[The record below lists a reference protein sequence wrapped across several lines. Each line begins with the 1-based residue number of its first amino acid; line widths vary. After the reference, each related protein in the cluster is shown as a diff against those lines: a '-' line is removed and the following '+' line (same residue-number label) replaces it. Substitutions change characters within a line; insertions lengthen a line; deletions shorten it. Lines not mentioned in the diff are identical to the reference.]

1 VNVQDYI
8 QSGIIESYLLGMA
21 NEQEAAELMQLSR
34 QHPEIKQA
42 IDSFEASL
50 EATAFANAVPAPAP
64 IKNNLF
70 ELLKDDFA
78 EPIVEKTTTPIVPLN
93 NAAKTTST
101 IETPVRS
108 ISNKFSYMA
117 AASTILLVVSLGLN
131 YYFYNKYTTANNN
144 YLALLKENNSITADN
159 RVYQTKMLDY
169 QTSMQIVSDPNMIKV
184 SMPGVAGKEGN
195 LTTVYWDKKTRDVYL
210 LANNLPQAEEGK
222 QYQVWA
228 MVNGNPVDAG
238 LIEDCNGVCR
248 LKNIPNAQAF
258 AITLEKK
265 GGSPSPDLSQL
276 YVLGNVN
283 G

>member
-1 VNVQDYI
+1 MNVQDYI
-8 QSGIIESYLLGMA
+8 QSGIIESYVLGMA

-34 QHPEIKQA
+34 QYPEIKQA

-50 EATAFANAVPAPAP
+50 EATAFANATPAPAQV
-64 IKNNLF
+64 KTNLF

-78 EPIVEKTTTPIVPLN
+78 EPITEKTTTPIVPIKESN
-93 NAAKTTST
+93 INQA
-101 IETPVRS
+101 PVKS
-108 ISNKFSYMA
+108 ISSKFSYVA

-131 YYFYNKYTTANNN
+131 YYFYNKYTTANNS

-169 QTSMQIVSDPNMIKV
+169 QNSMQIVSSPNMIKV
-184 SMPGVAGKEGN
+184 PMPGVAGKEGN
-195 LTTVYWDKKTRDVYL
+195 LTTVYWDKNTREVYL

-228 MVNGNPVDAG
+228 LVDGKPVDAG

-248 LKNIPNAQAF
+248 LKTIPNAQAF

-265 GGSPSPDLSQL
+265 GGSPTPDLSQL
-276 YVLGNVN
+276 YVLGNVSS
-283 G
+283 

>member
-1 VNVQDYI
+1 MNVQDYI
-8 QSGIIESYLLGMA
+8 QSGIIESYVLGMA

-34 QHPEIKQA
+34 EYPEIQQA

-50 EATAFANAVPAPAP
+50 EATAFANATPAPAQV
-64 IKNNLF
+64 KNNLF

-78 EPIVEKTTTPIVPLN
+78 EPTVEKTSTPIVPLTN
-93 NAAKTTST
+93 TTTTSST

-108 ISNKFSYMA
+108 ISNKFSFMA

-195 LTTVYWDKKTRDVYL
+195 LTTVYWDKNTRDVYL
-210 LANNLPQAEEGK
+210 LANNLPQVEEGK

-228 MVNGNPVDAG
+228 LVDGKPVDAG

-248 LKNIPNAQAF
+248 LKNIPNAQSF